1 MSFSSN
7 IKEELSRNET
17 GARHCKIAEIA
28 GFLRFGGNI
37 SLEPEHYEIQIQTET
52 VSAAKR
58 FYKLIKDV
66 FDIHAKID
74 VGRNEFL
81 KRSRNYTISVDKH
94 KDCVLILKAVKLLD
108 PKEFGLVLQNTC
120 CKRAYI
126 RGAFQ
131 AAGSMSDPEKNYHF
145 EVVSTNVQTAE
156 QLKEVLNFFDLDAK
170 IVLRKKYY
178 VVYMK
183 EGSKIVDV
191 LNIMEAHVAL
201 MELENVRI
209 LKDMRNKVN
218 RRVNCETANINKTV
232 SAAVKQVEDIEYIDK
247 HKGLRFLDQGLQDIA
262 RLRLEHPEATLK
274 ELGDML
280 EPPVGKSGVNHR
292 LKKIGRIAEEIRLG
306 GQE

>member
-108 PKEFGLVLQNTC
+108 SKEFGLVLQNTC

-178 VVYMK
+178 VVYYERRIK
-183 EGSKIVDV
+183 DCRCVEYYGSTRRIDG
-191 LNIMEAHVAL
+191 AGD
-201 MELENVRI
+201 VRI

>member
-1 MSFSSN
+1 M
-7 IKEELSRNET
+7 
-17 GARHCKIAEIA
+17 
-28 GFLRFGGNI
+28 
-37 SLEPEHYEIQIQTET
+37 
-52 VSAAKR
+52 
-58 FYKLIKDV
+58 

-108 PKEFGLVLQNTC
+108 SKEFGLVLQNTC

-262 RLRLEHPEATLK
+262 RLRLEHRK
-274 ELGDML
+274 NL
-280 EPPVGKSGVNHR
+280 E
-292 LKKIGRIAEEIRLG
+292 IC
-306 GQE
+306 

>member
-7 IKEELSRNET
+7 VKEELSRNET
-17 GARHCKIAEIA
+17 SARHCKIAEIA
-28 GFLRFGGNI
+28 GFIKFGGEVIRENECYKI
-37 SLEPEHYEIQIQTET
+37 HIHTET

-58 FYKLIKDV
+58 FYTLVKEV
-66 FDIHAKID
+66 FCIQANIQ
-74 VGRNEFL
+74 VGRSDFL
-81 KRSRNYTISVDKH
+81 KRSRNYTISVDNH
-94 KDCVLILKAVKLLD
+94 PDCVLILKAVKLIE
-108 PKEFGLVLQNTC
+108 PGTFGIILQNTC

-145 EVVSTNVQTAE
+145 EVVSTDEDTAR
-156 QLKEVLNFFDLDAK
+156 QLKDVLNFFELDAK

-191 LNIMEAHVAL
+191 LNVMEAHIAL

-218 RRVNCETANINKTV
+218 RRVNCETANIHKTV
-232 SAAVKQVEDIEYIDK
+232 SAAVKQAEDIRYIDE
-247 HKGLRFLDQGLQDIA
+247 HKGLHFLDQGLQDIA
-262 RLRLEHPEATLK
+262 YLRLEHPEATLK
-274 ELGDML
+274 ELGALLD
-280 EPPVGKSGVNHR
+280 PPVGKSGVNHR
-292 LKKIGRIAEEIRLG
+292 LKKISRMAEEMRLG
-306 GQE
+306 GEE